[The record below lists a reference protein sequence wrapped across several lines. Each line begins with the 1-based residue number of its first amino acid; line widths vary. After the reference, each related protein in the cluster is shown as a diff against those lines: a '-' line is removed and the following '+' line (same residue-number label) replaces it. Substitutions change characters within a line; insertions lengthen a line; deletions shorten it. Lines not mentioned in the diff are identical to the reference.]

1 MKNRRKLTLLTLVVA
16 LAAAVYLNWQYAQSE
31 TSFTTDGA
39 AVSATVSD
47 PLAEETQNAAV
58 TEQLPDKNYGDAQL
72 VNATQTSGDKYFEQ
86 ARLTRSQTRD
96 EALDKLQ
103 KTLKTAQ
110 LSSEEKANLTQTL
123 SQTVDSITTESE
135 IENIIIAKGFTDCV
149 VFIDGE
155 KVSVAV
161 KPGTSALDSAS
172 VAQIRDA
179 VLSKTDVSSK
189 NINVVEVK

>member
-31 TSFTTDGA
+31 TSFTTDGTQ
-39 AVSATVSD
+39 VSATVSD
-47 PLAEETQNAAV
+47 PLQTEESV
-58 TEQLPDKNYGDAQL
+58 VKEELPDKNYGDAQL
-72 VNATQTSGDKYFEQ
+72 VSAAQESGDKYFEQ

-103 KTLKTAQ
+103 KTLKNAQ
-110 LSSEEKANLTQTL
+110 LSSEEKAQLTQSL
-123 SQTVDSITTESE
+123 SKTVDSITAESE
-135 IENIIIAKGFTDCV
+135 IENVIIAKGFADCV
-149 VFIDGE
+149 VFIDDD

-161 KPGTSALDSAS
+161 KTGSSALDSSS

-179 VLSKTDVSSK
+179 VISKTDTAAK

>member
-31 TSFTTDGA
+31 TSFTTDGTQ
-39 AVSATVSD
+39 VNATVSD
-47 PLAEETQNAAV
+47 PLQTEESV
-58 TEQLPDKNYGDAQL
+58 VKEELPDKNYGDAQL
-72 VNATQTSGDKYFEQ
+72 VSAAQESGDKYFEQ

-103 KTLKTAQ
+103 KTLKNAQ
-110 LSSEEKANLTQTL
+110 LSSEEKAQLTQSL
-123 SQTVDSITTESE
+123 SKTVDSITAESE
-135 IENIIIAKGFTDCV
+135 IENVIIAKGFADCV
-149 VFIDGE
+149 VFVDGD

-161 KPGTSALDSAS
+161 KTGSNTLDSSS

-179 VLSKTDVSSK
+179 VISKTDTAAK

>member
-123 SQTVDSITTESE
+123 SETGDSITTESE